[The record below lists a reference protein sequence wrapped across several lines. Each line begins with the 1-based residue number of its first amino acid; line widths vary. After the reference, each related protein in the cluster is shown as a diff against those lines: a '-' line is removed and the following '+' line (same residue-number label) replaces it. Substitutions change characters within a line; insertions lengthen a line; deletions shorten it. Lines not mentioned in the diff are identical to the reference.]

1 MTSTQL
7 KAQIDSQIT
16 NETQPGSITPIDIG
30 TNIKAVVDY
39 VDQDRRA
46 YKIYSAIFNQSL
58 SNAPVMTVLENT
70 VGSVVWTRSQTGL
83 YTGRLT
89 GAFPLGKVSVILS
102 QGSGTSRLAGHS
114 PDANVVQIAS
124 MGAYANEFVDNS
136 INQAT
141 IEIKVY
147 Y

>member
-1 MTSTQL
+1 MTITQL

-16 NETQPGSITPIDIG
+16 NENKADSISPTDIG
-30 TNIKAVVDY
+30 TNLKAVLDYADVDKS
-39 VDQDRRA
+39 A
-46 YKIYSAIFNQSL
+46 YKIYAATFTQSA

-70 VGSVVWTRSQTGL
+70 IGAIVWTRSQTGL

-89 GAFPLGKVSVILS
+89 GAFTLGKVSVVLT
-102 QGSGTSRLAGHS
+102 QGNGTSRLSGYS
-114 PDANVVQIAS
+114 PENGAIQIVS
-124 MGAYANEFVDNS
+124 MDPYVSQFADNS